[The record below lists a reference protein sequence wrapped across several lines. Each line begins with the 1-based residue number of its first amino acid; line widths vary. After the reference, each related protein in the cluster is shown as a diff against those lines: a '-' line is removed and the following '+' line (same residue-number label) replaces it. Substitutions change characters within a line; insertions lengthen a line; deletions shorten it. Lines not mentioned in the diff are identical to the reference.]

1 MHAVPKIV
9 LSPSVAGA
17 TSVADDILNA
27 TLELGDVSTRQSWD
41 LVQSALDYQ
50 SRFTT
55 LADEARQLLRDAG
68 AQRLQIVRSHSWPAW
83 VAVALALGGFDLP
96 PQQREVWVRRQLLPG
111 AWPATLDLLENRFG
125 VRAGTDPRLVGDAR
139 HALADSVSGA
149 GGFLGNARLRLA
161 RDEFDRS
168 VLRTF
173 GSEHA
178 VYAVSQLAA
187 VPMAKWVSL
196 TVVLDG
202 IDLPVGAHIVGHSL
216 WTPSLERAPQIVL
229 DDSQRVMDTVG
240 K

>member
-1 MHAVPKIV
+1 VPKIV
-9 LSPSVAGA
+9 LSSSAAGA
-17 TSVADDILNA
+17 SSVIDDVLSA
-27 TLELGDVSTRQSWD
+27 TLDLGDLPKRHSWE
-41 LVQSALDYQ
+41 LVQSAVDFQ
-50 SRFTT
+50 SRFAT
-55 LADEARQLLRDAG
+55 LADEARQLLRDSG
-68 AQRLQIVRSHSWPAW
+68 AQRLQIARPHSWPAW

-96 PQQREVWVRRQLLPG
+96 AQQREAWVRRQLLPG
-111 AWPATLDLLENRFG
+111 AWPATLDLLENKFG

-139 HALADSVSGA
+139 HALADGVSGT

-187 VPMAKWVSL
+187 VPMARWVSL
-196 TVVLDG
+196 TIAVDG
-202 IDLPVGAHIVGHSL
+202 VDLPVGAHIVGHSL
-216 WTPSLERAPQIVL
+216 WTPSLERAPHIVL
-229 DDSQRVMDTVG
+229 SDNLRAMDTVG